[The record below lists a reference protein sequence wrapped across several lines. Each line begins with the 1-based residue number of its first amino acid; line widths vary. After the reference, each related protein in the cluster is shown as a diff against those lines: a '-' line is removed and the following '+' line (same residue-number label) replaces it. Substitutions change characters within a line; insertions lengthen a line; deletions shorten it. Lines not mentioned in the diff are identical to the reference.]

1 MKTTLQALFIG
12 LGLLSAAGAANAQSY
27 SIDWYKV
34 AGGGGTSSNGQY
46 AITGT
51 IGQHDAGG
59 PLTGGNFSHT
69 GGFWSLVA
77 VQTPGS
83 PLLTIVRTSSST
95 VTVSWPLSAAGFRL
109 QQNINLGTTNWTTPG
124 ETITNNGTNNFI
136 IVNLPAANRYFRLVN
151 P

>member
-1 MKTTLQALFIG
+1 MKKIFSSLAALS
-12 LGLLSAAGAANAQSY
+12 LLSLVVHGQSY

-46 AITGT
+46 VVSGT

-59 PLTGGNFSHT
+59 PLASGNST
-69 GGFWSLVA
+69 MNGGFWSLVA

-83 PLLTIVRTSSST
+83 PLLMVARTSSST
-95 VTVSWPLSAAGFRL
+95 VKVSWPLSAASFAL
-109 QQNINLGTTNWTTPG
+109 QQNTNLSTASWTTPA
-124 ETITNNGTNNFI
+124 EAITNDGTNNYI
-136 IVNLPAANRYFRLVN
+136 TVNLPSGNRYFRLVS